1 LTDPIVIWGAG
12 AIGGTLGAALARNG
26 EDIIF
31 VDTAADHVRA
41 IQAKGL
47 RIPGPILEDTIRA
60 PAFEPAALQGKFQRV
75 FLCVKALY
83 TRTAA
88 GSLRPHLARD
98 GYVVSAQNGLNELVI
113 ADAVGQERTVDCFL
127 NFGADY
133 LEPDEDQYSG
143 RGSLVVGETTGH
155 HTERTVALHR
165 LLQRFEPNARLT
177 DNIWGYLWGK
187 LIYGA
192 LLFAT
197 ALTDDSIVDVLESRQ
212 FRDALTNLAREIGAV
227 AQAEGIRPEAFDG
240 FDPAAFL
247 PGAPA
252 DALDRSFADMVA
264 HNRRSTKT
272 HSGGWRDLAIRK
284 RRTECEPQLGPI
296 VQAGQR
302 RGIPTPLTERLIALI
317 HDLETGNRSFSRNN
331 IDLLMTPEMDNV
343 K

>member
-1 LTDPIVIWGAG
+1 M
-12 AIGGTLGAALARNG
+12 
-26 EDIIF
+26 
-31 VDTAADHVRA
+31 
-41 IQAKGL
+41 
-47 RIPGPILEDTIRA
+47 
-60 PAFEPAALQGKFQRV
+60 
-75 FLCVKALY
+75 
-83 TRTAA
+83 
-88 GSLRPHLARD
+88 
-98 GYVVSAQNGLNELVI
+98 
-113 ADAVGQERTVDCFL
+113 
-127 NFGADY
+127 
-133 LEPDEDQYSG
+133 
-143 RGSLVVGETTGH
+143 
-155 HTERTVALHR
+155 ALHR

-177 DNIWGYLWGK
+177 DNIRDYLWGK

-272 HSGGWRDLAIRK
+272 HSGIWRDLAIRK

-296 VQAGQR
+296 VEAGRR

-331 IDLLMTPEMDNV
+331 IDVLMAPEMDNV